1 MLVHIQHRTDYQYSE
16 PVYLE
21 PFTLQLKPR
30 TDAFQVA
37 TQYKTSIKPQPEGL
51 SEGVG
56 LDGNHIETIWFGGLH
71 QHLIIQTDCIVETHA
86 FNPFNFYIT
95 DSNALKLPIRVSNEA
110 RLGCYLKREQQDTQV
125 SDFTNLVLATSQH
138 ETIPFLTQLAEAVYS
153 TLKYTVRT
161 YGDAWLPVE
170 TLNQGC
176 GSCRDFAMLY
186 IDICR
191 SVGIPARFVSG
202 YCVSDAATSADMHA
216 WVEVYLPGA
225 GWRGFDPT
233 RGSAT
238 SSEYIAVASSD
249 RAQGAM
255 PTEGSYRGQA
265 QSTLAAAINI
275 KILSS

>member
-1 MLVHIQHRTDYQYSE
+1 MLVHIQHRTEYEYSE

-30 TDAFQVA
+30 TDAFQAV
-37 TQYKTSIKPQPEGL
+37 TQYKTSITPQPEGF
-51 SEGVG
+51 SDGVG

-71 QHLIIQTDCIVETHA
+71 QHLIIETDCIVQTYP

-95 DSNALKLPIRVSNEA
+95 DANALKLPLMLPNEA
-110 RLGCYLKREQQDTQV
+110 RLGCYLQREQFAAKV
-125 SDFTNLVLATSQH
+125 SDFADAVLVSSNGD
-138 ETIPFLTQLAEAVYS
+138 TISFLTQLAQAVYS
-153 TLKYTVRT
+153 TLKYTIRT
-161 YGDAWLPVE
+161 YGDAWLPAE

-202 YCVSDAATSADMHA
+202 YCVSDATTSADMHA

-238 SSEYIAVASSD
+238 SSEYIAVAASD
-249 RAQGAM
+249 RPQGAM
-255 PTEGSYRGQA
+255 PTQGSYRGQA
-265 QSTLAAAINI
+265 QSTLTAQINI
-275 KILSS
+275 EILKP

>member
-1 MLVHIQHRTDYQYSE
+1 MLVHIQHRTEYQYSE

-30 TDAFQVA
+30 TDAFQVV
-37 TQYKTSIKPQPEGL
+37 TQYQTKITPQPEGC
-51 SEGVG
+51 SNGVG

-71 QHLIIQTDCIVETHA
+71 QHLIIETDCIVETHA

-95 DSNALKLPIRVSNEA
+95 DANALKLPLSLSNIT
-110 RLGCYLKREQQDTQV
+110 RLSSYLKRNQDATIV
-125 SDFTNLVLATSQH
+125 ADFTNTVLASSNH
-138 ETIPFLTQLAEAVYS
+138 DTITFLTQLAAAVYS
-153 TLKYTVRT
+153 TLKYTIRPF
-161 YGDAWLPVE
+161 GDAWLPQE
-170 TLNQGC
+170 TLHQGC

-186 IDICR
+186 IDVCR

-202 YCVSDAATSADMHA
+202 YCVSDAATSSDMHA
-216 WVEVYLPGA
+216 WVEVYLTGA

-238 SSEYIAVASSD
+238 SSEYIAVATSD
-249 RAQGAM
+249 YPQGAM

-265 QSTLAAAINI
+265 QSTLTANI
-275 KILSS
+275 HIDILNQ